1 LKQTQED
8 IIADAFSIVREFH
21 SKHGRTPIRRE
32 MENINTIARRY
43 FGSWNNFILAAGLKP
58 NINRSKEE
66 ITAELLALVN
76 DFYKINGR
84 IPMRREFSAKS
95 SSINKIFGSWN
106 KFIAAAGFAPN
117 DRRISSIG
125 KLKNS
130 LVKFYLKH
138 GRSPNIS
145 DCTKKNGLYNSLSY
159 YKHFKV
165 DSWADVLEYAKL
177 KPHFRV
183 TTMTEA
189 EAKEKVIKLIKKHRI
204 KYYKDYKRLKPE
216 NYPSVWYLKEK
227 FGWNN
232 LCYLA
237 GTKIPVT
244 KFSIKDYYL
253 SLAKELGRTPT
264 TKELEAKMG
273 VTAGAMVW
281 KTGQRLNRLIESFGQ
296 KPAYSTRERCK
307 LSKKQLAERY
317 KSKSIEHGYPNGM
330 PRSKLM
336 GLTGYSRDIYELRFF
351 SMNGLRLVCGFK
363 LLQSGNKRYTEE
375 ELRNILKKPRYAKRN

>member
-1 LKQTQED
+1 MKQTQEV
-8 IIADAFSIVREFH
+8 IIADAFSKVNEFY
-21 SKHGRTPIRRE
+21 SKHGRTPVRRE

-43 FGSWNNFILAAGLKP
+43 FGTWNNFICAAGFKP
-58 NINRSKEE
+58 NVNKTKIEVE
-66 ITAELLALVN
+66 AELFALLK
-76 DFYKINGR
+76 DFYSQKGR

-95 SSINKIFGSWN
+95 SSITKYFGSWN
-106 KFIAAAGFAPN
+106 KFIVSAGFEAN
-117 DRRISSIG
+117 ERRIPSIG

-130 LVKFYLKH
+130 LVKFYIKQ

-145 DCTKKNGLYNSLSY
+145 DCTRKNGLYNPLSY
-159 YKHFKV
+159 YRHFKV
-165 DSWADVLEYAKL
+165 NCWADVLEHVKL
-177 KPHFRV
+177 PSYFRV
-183 TTMTEA
+183 TTMTVA

-204 KYYKDYKRLKPE
+204 KYYKDYNRLKPE

-237 GTKIPVT
+237 GTKTPVT

-273 VTAGAMVW
+273 VTAGAMIW
-281 KTGQRLNRLIESFGQ
+281 KTGQRLNHFIQSFGQ
-296 KPAYSTRERCK
+296 QPAHKAPERCK
-307 LSKKQLAERY
+307 LSKKQLAELY
-317 KSKSIEHGYPNGM
+317 KSKSIEHGYPQGM
-330 PRSKLM
+330 PRSKLEA
-336 GLTGYSRDIYELRFF
+336 LTGYSRDIYEYRFF
-351 SMNGLRLVCGFK
+351 SMNGLRLFCGFE

-375 ELRNILKKPRYAKRN
+375 ELRNILKKPLYAKRN